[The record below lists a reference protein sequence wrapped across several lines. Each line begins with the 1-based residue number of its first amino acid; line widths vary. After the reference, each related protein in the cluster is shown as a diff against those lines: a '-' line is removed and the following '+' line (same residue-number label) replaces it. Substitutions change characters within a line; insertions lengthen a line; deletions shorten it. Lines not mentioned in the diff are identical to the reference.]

1 MSEQNPYRLPRSVI
15 PERYELT
22 LEPDLR
28 RARFDGEVTISGAVV
43 EPTAEIVLNAVDL
56 EIHEASVGGVA
67 ATVRLDDATE
77 RAFLSLATPVE
88 AGDTLIRLAF
98 SGILN
103 DKLAGFYRST
113 YKDDEGN
120 EQVIAT
126 TQMEATDARRAF
138 PCWDEPDLKATF
150 AVTLVIPDNL
160 LALSNGAE
168 IAREPAGDGKVRVTF
183 AETMRM
189 STYLVAFVVG
199 PLVIID
205 PVDVDGTPLRV
216 AHTPGKEHMTDFALE
231 VGAHVLRFYAEWF
244 GVPYPSDKLDLIA
257 LPDFAFGAME
267 NLGCVTFRETALLVD
282 RENASRLELERVA
295 DVVAH
300 EIAHMW
306 FGDLVTMKWWEGIWL
321 NEAFATFMELLGV
334 DDFRPEW
341 QRWVSFSTSRAQA
354 QLIDGLSA
362 TRPIEFPVVR
372 PDDAEGMFDVLTY
385 QKGGAVLRMLQ
396 QYLGADA
403 FRDGIRRYIDTHKYS
418 NTATTDLWDA
428 IEAATGEPVRTTMD
442 SWIYQGGHPL
452 VSVDAAAD
460 GSSVTFTQR
469 RFRYLPSDD
478 DAAARWAIPLMVRFS
493 TTGGGVERRKML
505 LTDESITIGDLSG
518 KPEWIVANDGG
529 WGFFRTRY
537 SPELLR
543 RLTANLDALTA
554 VERFNLVSDT
564 WAAVLSGHSDVS
576 DFVELVGVFGEETD
590 PDVWAAILAPFDA
603 MERALVAQGAG
614 TEGLAYFVRTLAR
627 PAFDRLTWDPQ
638 PGEDERTGTLRASL
652 VGALGTIGADEE
664 IRAEATRRFERFR
677 DDRGA
682 IAPDLVAPV
691 VTLLSRTGDEARYTE
706 FLDRYRNPET
716 PQQEVRYLLALCGF
730 PHEGLF
736 RRTADMLLTPE
747 VRSQNGMFLVTSIL
761 ANPRQ
766 GKVAWAWLKEH
777 WDAVREKLPD
787 NTHSRMLE
795 GVTTLADPETAADI
809 DAWLESH
816 PVAGGKLAIPQLRE
830 RLRVGVA
837 FRQRNAEAIAAAF
850 EA

>member
-1 MSEQNPYRLPRSVI
+1 VQVEEANPYRLPRSVV

-22 LEPDLR
+22 LEPDLQ
-28 RARFDGEVTISGAVV
+28 RARFDGEVVV
-43 EPTAEIVLNAVDL
+43 SATVAEPTSEIVLNAIEL
-56 EIHEASVGGVA
+56 EIHEATVGGSPA
-67 ATVRLDDATE
+67 QVRLDEETE
-77 RAFLSLATPVE
+77 RAFLTVDEELAP
-88 AGDTLIRLAF
+88 GPISIHIRY

-113 YKDDEGN
+113 YKDQDGN

-150 AVTLVIPDNL
+150 AVTLVVPDNL
-160 LALSNGAE
+160 LALSNGSE
-168 IAREPAGDGKVRVTF
+168 IEREPADGGKVRVTF
-183 AETMRM
+183 SETMKM
-189 STYLVAFVVG
+189 STYLVAFIVG
-199 PLVIID
+199 PLEITK

-216 AHTPGKEHMTDFALE
+216 AYTPGKEHLADFALDC
-231 VGAHVLRFYAEWF
+231 GAHVLRFFAEWF
-244 GVPYPSDKLDLIA
+244 GVPYPSDKLDLVG

-334 DDFRPEW
+334 DDYRPDW

-354 QLIDGLSA
+354 QVTDGLAA

-396 QYLGADA
+396 QYLGENE

-452 VSVDAAAD
+452 VSVDAAED

-478 DAAARWAIPLMVRFS
+478 DAQARWVIPLMVRFS
-493 TTGGGVERRKML
+493 TTSGGVEHRKML
-505 LTDESITIGDLSG
+505 LTDESLTIDDLSG

-543 RLTANLDALTA
+543 QLTANLDVLTA
-554 VERFNLVSDT
+554 VERFNLVADT

-576 DFVELVGVFGEETD
+576 DFVELVRVFGDETD

-603 MERALVAQGAG
+603 MERALVARNLP
-614 TEGLAYFVRTLAR
+614 TDGLAAFVRTLIR

-652 VGALGTIGADEE
+652 VGVLGTVGADEE
-664 IRAEATRRFERFR
+664 IRAEAARRFERYVE
-677 DDRGA
+677 DHST
-682 IAPDLVAPV
+682 IAADLVAPA
-691 VTLLSRTGDEARYTE
+691 TRLATQRSSTATAIRRRRKKRCGTSSRCAASRTKGCSA
-706 FLDRYRNPET
+706 
-716 PQQEVRYLLALCGF
+716 AL
-730 PHEGLF
+730 
-736 RRTADMLLTPE
+736 RTCC
-747 VRSQNGMFLVTSIL
+747 
-761 ANPRQ
+761 
-766 GKVAWAWLKEH
+766 
-777 WDAVREKLPD
+777 
-787 NTHSRMLE
+787 
-795 GVTTLADPETAADI
+795 
-809 DAWLESH
+809 
-816 PVAGGKLAIPQLRE
+816 
-830 RLRVGVA
+830 
-837 FRQRNAEAIAAAF
+837 
-850 EA
+850 